1 MSDTPGI
8 LDTIGNTP
16 LVELQKVV
24 PAGAARVVAKLEWAN
39 PTGSMK
45 DRMAISAIKRAEVDG
60 RLKPGWTVVEYT
72 GGSTGI
78 SLAFVAAAKGYAC
91 EIVTSDAFSAEKL
104 RTMQAYGAK
113 LAIVPSEDGK
123 INAAL
128 IKRMMDAA
136 GAISEQP
143 KHWWCNQLNNRDA
156 IEGYLPLGDELWTQT
171 GGKLDAFV
179 HSVGT
184 AHSMHGVTRA
194 LRKHDRAVRAIVVE
208 PAESPVLSGG
218 KPGSHKIEG
227 IGLGFVPPLWDPRL
241 VDEIQAVSTADAK
254 DMARRLAKEEGIFAG
269 VSSGANVVAAI
280 RIATKLGA
288 GATVATIIVD
298 SGLRYLSTDV
308 YPGEPGEPGV
318 RARKQTVR

>member
-8 LDTIGNTP
+8 QDAIGNTP
-16 LVELQKVV
+16 LIELQKVV

-60 RLKPGWTVVEYT
+60 RLKPSGTVVEYT

-78 SLAFVAAAKGYAC
+78 SLAFVCAARGYAC

-113 LAIVPSEDGK
+113 LTVVPSDDGRIK
-123 INAAL
+123 AAL
-128 IKRMMDAA
+128 IKRMMDVASE
-136 GAISEQP
+136 ISERP
-143 KHWWCNQLNNRDA
+143 KHWSCDQLHNRDA
-156 IEGYLPLGDELWTQT
+156 IEGYLPLGDELWKQT

-194 LRKHDRAVRAIVVE
+194 LWKHNRKVRAVVVE
-208 PAESPVLSGG
+208 PAESPVLTGG

-280 RIATKLGA
+280 RIATRLGS

-308 YPGEPGEPGV
+308 YPGELGV
-318 RARKQTVR
+318 QTRKQTVR